1 MNHFEQNCEEIVKTG
16 LLFAG
21 DVGQGEGEEDSVHDA
36 DSYDDSGFIELSEN
50 EVVLRFSITLMNKL
64 KRAAADEGIEIDELA
79 GELITEALSQRAI
92 LDAQR
97 PGPSHLITRTGYVP
111 PEAGP
116 SLSQPVLSHHQNNNG
131 NQRGPGRRGN
141 NKQQRHNHN
150 AGNRSGRPHN
160 RPHGQ
165 GSKSRGR

>member
-1 MNHFEQNCEEIVKTG
+1 MKQFDQNCEEIVNPN

-21 DVGQGEGEEDSVHDA
+21 ETEQGDSAGCAEHEDGM
-36 DSYDDSGFIELSEN
+36 YDESGYIELSEN
-50 EVVLRFSITLMNKL
+50 EVVLRFSVTLMNKL

-116 SLSQPVLSHHQNNNG
+116 TLSQPMLSHHQNGNG
-131 NQRGPGRRGN
+131 NQRGQGRRGGH
-141 NKQQRHNHN
+141 NKQRHNQN
-150 AGNRSGRPHN
+150 AGNRSGRHN
-160 RPHGQ
+160 NRQNGLGGKP
-165 GSKSRGR
+165 RGR

>member
-1 MNHFEQNCEEIVKTG
+1 MKQFEQNCEEIVKPN

-21 DVGQGEGEEDSVHDA
+21 ETGQGESADGAEYEDEA
-36 DSYDDSGFIELSEN
+36 YDESGYIELSEN
-50 EVVLRFSITLMNKL
+50 EVVLRFSVTLMNKL
-64 KRAAADEGIEIDELA
+64 KRAASDEGIEIDELA

-116 SLSQPVLSHHQNNNG
+116 TLSQPMLSHHQNNNG
-131 NQRGPGRRGN
+131 NQRGQGRRGGN
-141 NKQQRHNHN
+141 NKQRHNQN
-150 AGNRSGRPHN
+150 AGNRSGRHHN
-160 RPHGQ
+160 RQNGPG
-165 GSKSRGR
+165 GKSRGR